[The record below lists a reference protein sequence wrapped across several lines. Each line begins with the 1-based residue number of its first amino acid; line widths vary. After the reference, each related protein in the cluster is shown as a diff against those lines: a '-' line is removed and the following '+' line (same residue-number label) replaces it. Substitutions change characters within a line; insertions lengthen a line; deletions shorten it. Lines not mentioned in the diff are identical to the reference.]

1 MDNQQD
7 IKNFISKLKRKPE
20 SHKYDY
26 GHVLVIAG
34 SKNMPGAGVLCCNA
48 AMRSGAGLVTYA
60 VKENF
65 FANACSMS
73 RPETMFFVYESASN
87 IIEFIKK
94 RKVSAVIIGPG
105 LAVESSL
112 RRFIEKIIFSV
123 DIPVIL
129 DASGLAVFNEKLKN
143 LKNAKAKL
151 ILTPH
156 MGEFANLINKS
167 ADEIEKNRNHILDRF
182 TEDNSFI
189 CVLKGHNTIVSDG
202 NDVYVNNTG
211 TPAMAKAGSGDVL
224 SGVIAAFSCVNENL
238 FEAAKYAVYFHGL
251 AGEMAE
257 KEKGSGGVT
266 ASDIA
271 ENICY
276 AVKEITSQPGE

>member
-1 MDNQQD
+1 MNKQD
-7 IKNFISKLKRKPE
+7 IENFISKLKRKPE

-60 VKENF
+60 VKESF
-65 FANACSMS
+65 LDSACSMS
-73 RPETMFFVYESASN
+73 RPETMFFVYDGSSD
-87 IIEFIKK
+87 IIEFVKK
-94 RKVSAVIIGPG
+94 RKVSVIVIGPG
-105 LAVESSL
+105 MSVESSL
-112 RRFIEKIIFSV
+112 RRFIEKITFSV
-123 DIPVIL
+123 EIPVIL
-129 DASGLAVFNEKLKN
+129 DASGITVFNEKAKN

-156 MGEFANLINKS
+156 AGEFSKLVNKS
-167 ADEIEKNRNHILDRF
+167 PEEIEKNRGHILDRF
-182 TEDNSFI
+182 TEDNSFV

-202 NDVYVNNTG
+202 NNVYVNNTG
-211 TPAMAKAGSGDVL
+211 TPAMAKAGSGDIL
-224 SGVIAAFSCVNENL
+224 SGIIAVFSCIYENL
-238 FEAAKYAVYFHGL
+238 FEAAKSAVYVHGL

-257 KEKGSGGVT
+257 KEKGSSGVI

-271 ENICY
+271 ENIPY
-276 AVKEITSQPGE
+276 AVKECIKKSEK